1 MLRVRERSNCF
12 STERMGIAQ
21 VDLSEGEK
29 IGALWFSVEKNS
41 QITPHFSLNDF
52 KQLTTEVLF
61 KT

>member
-1 MLRVRERSNCF
+1 
-12 STERMGIAQ
+12 MGIAQ

-61 KT
+61 KA